1 MYAVRCLNFRAP
13 ASDEYLFI
21 ATGGR
26 DCVLRIWRVLRSK
39 LPDDSERAAVDLCDE
54 FDDHG
59 NYITALAV
67 TKRATKLY
75 SADWNGEIFEWRRRQ
90 SAKYN
95 LDSVYRMKR

>member
-1 MYAVRCLNFRAP
+1 MYAVRFLNFCTP
-13 ASDEYLFI
+13 ASDDYLFI

-26 DCVLRIWRVLRSK
+26 DCVLRVWRLLCTK
-39 LPDDSERAAVDLCDE
+39 QPEDSDRATIDLCDE
-54 FDDHG
+54 LDDHQ
-59 NYITALAV
+59 NYITSLAV

-95 LDSVYRMKR
+95 LDSVYKMKR